1 MTGVPQD
8 PAASALDAELPS
20 TPLLDDET
28 PFATMMASFDEAAR
42 RVGLGEME
50 YMILRKSDREI
61 AVSVPVLLDDGTWSV
76 VDGYRI
82 QHNQGLGPFIGPLRI
97 TEDLRIDELRAL
109 AAWMTWKL
117 SLIHISEPTRQAES
131 RMPSSA

>member
-50 YMILRKSDREI
+50 YMILRK
-61 AVSVPVLLDDGTWSV
+61 
-76 VDGYRI
+76 
-82 QHNQGLGPFIGPLRI
+82 
-97 TEDLRIDELRAL
+97 
-109 AAWMTWKL
+109 L
-117 SLIHISEPTRQAES
+117 SLIHI
-131 RMPSSA
+131 

>member
-42 RVGLGEME
+42 RVGLGE
-50 YMILRKSDREI
+50 
-61 AVSVPVLLDDGTWSV
+61 
-76 VDGYRI
+76 
-82 QHNQGLGPFIGPLRI
+82 
-97 TEDLRIDELRAL
+97 
-109 AAWMTWKL
+109 
-117 SLIHISEPTRQAES
+117 
-131 RMPSSA
+131 